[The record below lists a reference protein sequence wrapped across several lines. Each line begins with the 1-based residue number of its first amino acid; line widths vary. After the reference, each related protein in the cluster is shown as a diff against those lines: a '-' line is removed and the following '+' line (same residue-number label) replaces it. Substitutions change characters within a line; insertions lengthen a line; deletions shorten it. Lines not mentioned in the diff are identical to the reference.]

1 MKEQFHIVLITVGL
15 FVTGLLMGIWT
26 QKTRPVPP
34 PPAPVLGEFG
44 GAQAPQTTNAW
55 IGPQPGALAIQRFS
69 PGHAAAIVTINRNL
83 AELEPKIAAFQ
94 SSVEAIEKDFREKL
108 NKLLTAEQQKKL
120 AAIEAEQTAGFA
132 AGKAQIT
139 GGPGGALLPPLR
151 SEIGVP
157 PPPPGAEGPVVIGFG
172 PPFPPG
178 GWLMMSM
185 IVYQPSLEHLNSEL
199 KLDAK
204 QQAAAQNLMIER
216 RARLLALMDKSPPP
230 TLGFGSLP

>member
-15 FVTGLLMGIWT
+15 FVAGLLMGIWT

-34 PPAPVLGEFG
+34 PPVPVLGEFA

-69 PGHAAAIVTINRNL
+69 PGHAAAIVTMNRNL

-94 SSVEAIEKDFREKL
+94 SSVEAIEKEFREKL
-108 NKLLTAEQQKKL
+108 NKLLTAEQQKNL
-120 AAIEAEQTAGFA
+120 AAIEAEQG
-132 AGKAQIT
+132 AGKAQIAA
-139 GGPGGALLPPLR
+139 GPGGALLPPLR

-185 IVYQPSLEHLNSEL
+185 IVYQPSFEQLSSEL
-199 KLDAK
+199 KLDGK
-204 QQAAAQNLMIER
+204 QQAAVQDLMIER
-216 RARLLALMDKSPPP
+216 RRQLLTLIDKSPPP